1 MRPLSNSLLRAQRS
15 SSSKPWVRV
24 EALDRMA
31 GIARLRFERLHTG
44 SEAEGPHAL
53 TFPAD
58 GALIR
63 ARVDPTNSHNLY
75 VQRVSNPS
83 ATSDFTQLDLI
94 GPGVQGRRRG
104 PLLCRDWTCSC
115 SRCPATGAPYTF
127 GPAPTAE
134 RPSGRPSM

>member
-1 MRPLSNSLLRAQRS
+1 MRSLSNSLLRAQRS

-31 GIARLRFERLHTG
+31 GIARLRFKRLHTG

-53 TFPAD
+53 TIPAD

-75 VQRVSNPS
+75 VQRVPNPS
-83 ATSDFTQLDLI
+83 PTADFTQLGFA

-104 PLLCRDWTCSC
+104 PVLCRGGGSPILGVQQQAHPI
-115 SRCPATGAPYTF
+115 R
-127 GPAPTAE
+127 
-134 RPSGRPSM
+134 SGQR